1 MRALEVVPFKEGSS
15 LDALEKS
22 GHANNTIIIFTSYHG
37 YHLGEHDFWAKV
49 SLYHESA
56 RVPLIVSGPAK
67 SPA

>member
-1 MRALEVVPFKEGSS
+1 MRS
-15 LDALEKS
+15 EKS
-22 GHANNTIIIFTSYHG
+22 GHANNTIIIFTSYPG

-49 SLYHESA
+49 SLYDESA